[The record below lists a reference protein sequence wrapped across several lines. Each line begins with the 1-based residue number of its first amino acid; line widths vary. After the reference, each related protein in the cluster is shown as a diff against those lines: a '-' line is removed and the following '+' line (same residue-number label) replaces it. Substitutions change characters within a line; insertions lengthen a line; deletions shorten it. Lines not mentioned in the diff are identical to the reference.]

1 MSPRPSARCVRRELR
16 VVVDTNVWVS
26 ALVNPDGSPG
36 QVIRA
41 ARAGRM
47 EVVASWDLAEELIGV
62 LARRKLRRYHFSPED
77 EQEVLTWLGR
87 SLPSVELNVQLRDP
101 DDAVVV
107 AAAVAGRADA
117 IVTGDRGLLDD
128 AELRAWLDALG
139 IAVLAPAELLERLA

>member
-1 MSPRPSARCVRRELR
+1 VRRELR

-26 ALVNPDGSPG
+26 ALVNPDGSKG
-36 QVIRA
+36 QLIQA
-41 ARAGRM
+41 ARAGRL
-47 EVVASWDLAEELIGV
+47 EVVASWDLAEELIGA
-62 LARRKLRRYHFSPED
+62 LARRKLSRYRLSPED

-101 DDAVVV
+101 DDVVVV

-128 AELRAWLDALG
+128 AELRSWLGERG
-139 IAVLAPAELLERLA
+139 IELLTPAELLERLA